1 MFKKLKSLVLTGIMV
16 MAMAAPAFADS
27 KDFSP
32 SLENKV
38 KSNLHATLIKAGASQ
53 KGHEYKFDRD
63 DKIQGST
70 WEAFIKNINDVNED
84 GLLVADNNKFYFDS
98 NFNGVLDQC
107 KDKLIATVVIDKYLE
122 DSEKGVDL
130 PGIQPGTGDNSIA
143 VGGAVVAIIAIG
155 GAAYLI
161 FKKDE
166 EDK

>member
-16 MAMAAPAFADS
+16 MAMAVPAFADS

-38 KSNLHATLIKAGASQ
+38 KNNLHATLIKAGASQ
-53 KGHEYKFDRD
+53 KGNEYKFDRD

-70 WEAFIKNINDVNED
+70 WEAFTKNINDVKED
-84 GLLVADNNKFYFDS
+84 GLVVDNNKFYFDS
-98 NFNGVLDQC
+98 NFNNVLDIC
-107 KDKLIATVVIDKYLE
+107 KDKYLATVVIDKYLE
-122 DSEKGVDL
+122 DSEKGVEL